1 MKTIAP
7 TNFNTGEHI
16 AAIVPNVFETMLTL
30 PISIANPGP
39 LPASRISGA
48 LGIAGEQVTGTV
60 YVHLPETLAREAA
73 RALLQATPGQAAS
86 DTDIHDMVGELA
98 NMIGGAL
105 KSRLCDADVF
115 CAMSTPSVIRGA
127 FEVEATPGVE
137 VEKAYFAC
145 LGQRFAVEVHLQFVN
160 ENQPSI

>member
-1 MKTIAP
+1 MKATAP
-7 TNFNTGEHI
+7 ISFNATEHI
-16 AAIVPNVFETMLTL
+16 TAIAPNVFETMLNI
-30 PISIANPGP
+30 PISVANPGP

-48 LGIAGEQVTGTV
+48 MGIAGEQVTGTV
-60 YVHLPETLAREAA
+60 YVHLPEALAREAA
-73 RALLQATPGQAAS
+73 RALLQATPGQTAG

-98 NMIGGAL
+98 NMIGGGL

-127 FEVEATPGVE
+127 FDVEATPGVK
-137 VEKAYFAC
+137 VEKIYFAC
-145 LGQRFAVEVHLQFVN
+145 LGQRFAVEVHLQFIN

>member
-1 MKTIAP
+1 MKTTALIS
-7 TNFNTGEHI
+7 FNTGEHI
-16 AAIVPNVFETMLTL
+16 TAIVPNVFETMLNL
-30 PISIANPGP
+30 PITVANPGA

-86 DTDIHDMVGELA
+86 DTDVHDMVGELA
-98 NMIGGAL
+98 NMIGGGL
-105 KSRLCDADVF
+105 KSKLCDADVF

-127 FEVEATPGVE
+127 FDVEASPGVR
-137 VEKAYFAC
+137 VEKFYFAC
-145 LGQRFAVEVHLQFVN
+145 LGQRFAVEVHLQFN
-160 ENQPSI
+160 